1 MLVTTPNRREGLS
14 LSTLLRKLPPAAV
27 SALVVVLLVLVAWLD
42 RVTGSAPAQHL
53 YYVPI
58 VLAGIRF
65 RRSGAIAASLSA
77 ILLYHVA
84 NPVLLHLKYEE
95 ADFVQ
100 ITLFIAVGL
109 VTAKLT
115 EDARRLHRLAM
126 TDDLTGLHNLRS
138 FEVGLTRVLSADR
151 DSDSAPVAMLI
162 LDVDRLKSLNDRY
175 GHLAGADAVRT
186 VGHVIAAWSPPG
198 SVACRYGGD
207 EFAIALPQSG
217 RAQAGRLADRLR
229 RAVAETAPVLA
240 GKDFPAGTLSISVGV
255 ACTPADPEISLAGSA
270 ENAARLGEW
279 LFRAADAEL
288 YRAKSAGRNQTC
300 VA

>member
-1 MLVTTPNRREGLS
+1 M
-14 LSTLLRKLPPAAV
+14 
-27 SALVVVLLVLVAWLD
+27 
-42 RVTGSAPAQHL
+42 TGSAPAQHL

-65 RRSGAIAASLSA
+65 SRRGALSA
-77 ILLYHVA
+77 ALAAVLLYHVA
-84 NPVLLHLKYEE
+84 NPSLLRLQYEQ

-100 ITLFIAVGL
+100 VTLFIAVSL

-138 FEVGLTRVLSADR
+138 FEATLARMLTPGR
-151 DSDSAPVAMLI
+151 DSGLPVAMLV

-207 EFAIALPQSG
+207 EFAVAVPDCG
-217 RAQAGRLADRLR
+217 RAQASRLADRLR
-229 RAVAETAPVLA
+229 RAVNEVAPVLA
-240 GKDFPAGTLSISVGV
+240 GQAFPAGTLSISVGV
-255 ACTPADPEISLAGSA
+255 ACTSSGHDRPAVSTLAG
-270 ENAARLGEW
+270 EARPGEW
-279 LFRAADAEL
+279 LFRAADVEL
-288 YRAKSAGRNQTC
+288 YRAKAAGRNQTC

>member
-1 MLVTTPNRREGLS
+1 
-14 LSTLLRKLPPAAV
+14 
-27 SALVVVLLVLVAWLD
+27 LVAWLD
-42 RVTGSAPAQHL
+42 RITGSVPAQHL

-65 RRSGAIAASLSA
+65 SRRGALAAALSA
-77 ILLYHVA
+77 ILLYHAA
-84 NPVLLHLKYEE
+84 NPPLLRLRYEE
-95 ADFVQ
+95 ADVVQ
-100 ITLFIAVGL
+100 MTLFIAVSL

-138 FEVGLTRVLSADR
+138 FEDGLARLLTAGRQTGR
-151 DSDSAPVAMLI
+151 PVAMII

-198 SVACRYGGD
+198 TVACRYGGD
-207 EFAIALPQSG
+207 EFAVALPDCGS
-217 RAQAGRLADRLR
+217 AQARRLADRLR
-229 RAVAETAPVLA
+229 RSVNEVPPVLA
-240 GKDFPAGTLSISVGV
+240 GIAFPPGTLSISAGV
-255 ACTPADPEISLAGSA
+255 ACTEADHNQSSAATSGEESGAG
-270 ENAARLGEW
+270 ER
-279 LFRAADAEL
+279 LFRLADEEL
-288 YRAKSAGRNQTC
+288 YRAKAAGRNQTS